1 MAVFNKKQT
10 KRRDGFGLN
19 EREFSILG
27 SLSLGPKHG
36 YAVAK
41 DIREATEGDIQ
52 FTAATL
58 YETIA
63 KLREL
68 GFIERHRDE
77 TSDDGRPRKTY
88 RITGAGEV
96 AARDYLALVERTARG
111 ILAPQKGG

>member
-41 DIREATEGDIQ
+41 DIREATEGSIQ

-58 YETIA
+58 YESIA

-68 GFIERHRDE
+68 GLIERDKE
-77 TSDDGRPRKTY
+77 DTTDDGRPRKTY
-88 RITGAGEV
+88 KITGAGEV
-96 AARDYLALVERTARG
+96 AAREYLALVERTARE
-111 ILAPQKGG
+111 ILAHQEGG